1 MNKTEEQKE
10 LIQKF
15 EKEIE
20 KLQREN
26 EKLKVERKCQ
36 KTSMQSMTRF
46 GGFGID
52 RGMSRSNLEESILKE
67 NSNNTSQI
75 SDTSIFFK
83 EWA

>member
-1 MNKTEEQKE
+1 
-10 LIQKF
+10 
-15 EKEIE
+15 
-20 KLQREN
+20 
-26 EKLKVERKCQ
+26 
-36 KTSMQSMTRF
+36 MQSMNRF

-83 EWA
+83 E